1 MKEYDQDTPAKILY
15 EERKKWKSKDVREN
29 ITLSAGMIETNTIV
43 YKNKLRYNK
52 KFDILS
58 VHYKD
63 PSTSYGNEE
72 LDNIVLFQD
81 FATNEMTG
89 VTIFSFLEMYHNH
102 DKRLNSV
109 KKYFD
114 IKQAAEYCEQLKRK
128 E

>member
-58 VHYKD
+58 VHYQD

-81 FATNEMTG
+81 FATNGMTG

-128 E
+128 A